1 MPVGQVSIAVSIEP
15 RWISRASLITGIF
28 IDVTWD
34 LSLIKI
40 WPMITTQRS
49 H

>member
-1 MPVGQVSIAVSIEP
+1 MPVGRDSIAVSIEP
-15 RWISRASLITGIF
+15 RWISRASLITDIF
-28 IDVTWD
+28 IDVTG
-34 LSLIKI
+34 IKI